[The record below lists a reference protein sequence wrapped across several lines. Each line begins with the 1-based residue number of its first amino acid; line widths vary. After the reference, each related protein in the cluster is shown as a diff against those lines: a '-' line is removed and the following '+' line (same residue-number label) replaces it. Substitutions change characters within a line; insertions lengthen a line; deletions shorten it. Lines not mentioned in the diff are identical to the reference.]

1 MLKSGVQCLLCSKIV
16 SDKSN
21 LNRHHSNVHKGE
33 GPAQSQVAL
42 YVVSEGVTTTDM
54 DWKFESLLQA
64 SAGGNEAAPGLL
76 ERETKILSRAASLYS
91 EEKWTLGE
99 PGVDIQDEA
108 TSYIDSIDDIA
119 SKASTLLRAQ
129 VMRSKGGHIK
139 TVPFQPL
146 KDSSG
151 AQYAKTL
158 AWFKLYAQQHFQKSG
173 SMQDLLLLA
182 LEEKCNAQDC
192 CCLEGFIYWS
202 TLNVP
207 NFKNAD
213 PLQHATMHLR
223 RILRGT
229 AMLYLSQNSDK
240 DVEPYCNYFLN
251 PTKGVSFQVLTTL
264 YYEIKRCVPHD
275 KRLLIQRSDPD
286 EGYPRR
292 SPKRPV
298 HTGPPGGPPRCSPR
312 PDALHPL
319 PSEYLK
325 RFNRKR

>member
-1 MLKSGVQCLLCSKIV
+1 MLKSGVQCLRCSKV
-16 SDKSN
+16 LSDKSN
-21 LNRHHSNVHKGE
+21 FNRHHTSVHQGE

-42 YVVSEGVTTTDM
+42 YVVSEGVASTNI
-54 DWKFESLLQA
+54 DWKFDSLLQA
-64 SAGGNEAAPGLL
+64 SAGDKEAAPGLL

-151 AQYAKTL
+151 AHYAKTL
-158 AWFKLYAQQHFQKSG
+158 AWFKLFAQQYFQKPG
-173 SMQDLLLLA
+173 PMQELVHLA

-192 CCLEGFIYWS
+192 CCLEGFSYWS

-213 PLQHATMHLR
+213 PLQHAAMHMR
-223 RILRGT
+223 RVLRGT

-240 DVEPYCNYFLN
+240 DVETYCNHFVN
-251 PTKGVSFQVLTTL
+251 PTKGVSFGVLTTL

-286 EGYPRR
+286 EGYP
-292 SPKRPV
+292 
-298 HTGPPGGPPRCSPR
+298 TGSAVNVSFQIYFARTS
-312 PDALHPL
+312 
-319 PSEYLK
+319 
-325 RFNRKR
+325 